1 MKTNDYPFTMIPT
14 NLFILLDRNCR
25 SMLFTMIQVS
35 TYYAKEDGWFFRTYE
50 DLEFESDLSQNLV
63 KATIQTLFNEGVID
77 VRPVGQSRGR
87 KANYY
92 KVNFD
97 SFDKYSDIPIEEC
110 MKNPELKIHTVPYK
124 GSHYNLNLVKD
135 TVRDMVKDVVIDT
148 VEDTVKSDNN
158 INNKDNV
165 SNKDDVSNLDII
177 NDIVHKDVLLSNNIK
192 DDLNNVLKDDI
203 NMGKR
208 FGYVNEKESYFNEGL
223 YQELEKDLRN
233 EVESKPYD
241 EENEKTL
248 NVTIDEILEKV
259 KKIKF
264 IKKENTGLFN
274 EFKESTFNLL
284 LKYGVTSNLKE
295 PLDKFFEKL
304 ADTSTDEKDV
314 VQEAESSLDIAC

>member
-50 DLEFESDLSQNLV
+50 DLEAESDLSQNLV
-63 KATIQTLFNEGVID
+63 KATIQTLFNEGIID
-77 VRPVGQSRGR
+77 ARPVGQSRGR

-97 SFDKYSDIPIEEC
+97 SFNKYSDIPIEEC
-110 MKNPELKIHTVPYK
+110 IKNPDLKIHTVPYK
-124 GSHYNLNLVKD
+124 GSCFKLNLVRD
-135 TVRDMVKDVVIDT
+135 TVIETVKETVIET
-148 VEDTVKSDNN
+148 VKDTVKSDNN

-165 SNKDDVSNLDII
+165 YNKDDVSNLDII

-192 DDLNNVLKDDI
+192 DDLKDDI

-241 EENEKTL
+241 KENKKTL
-248 NVTIDEILEKV
+248 NETIDKVLEKI

-304 ADTSTDEKDV
+304 VDTSTDEKDT